1 MELLLYAV
9 IFSMVLIIS
18 NATNKLF
25 PRLPLPL
32 IQIFLGI
39 GWALFISLQSSF
51 IWIRSYF

>member
-39 GWALFISLQSSF
+39 GWALFIPAEQFHLDTELF
-51 IWIRSYF
+51 